1 MVGGTPAA
9 HSLFTSWVHMSD
21 GTQADLIGTIL
32 DINTT
37 ILDSAGAEELFTR
50 VAEILPSIL
59 PFRRTAS
66 YRYDEPS
73 GLMRRFSGDDANTM
87 PSLGSFALRGSHI
100 EEAAAAN
107 RPTLILSDSP
117 RLPGMASAELR
128 SAGIASVL
136 VLPLVAERKLIGSF
150 NIGRGETTPLSPAQ
164 ELLLARLGG
173 QIALGFR
180 NVLHV
185 KELEKHRQE
194 QGRLIDITN
203 ALVAEV
209 EPGRLF
215 AAVVEHLRA
224 LYPVR
229 GVGIVFYAA
238 EEGTFERGM
247 VMTDRGTIQS
257 IEPIPMK
264 GTILE
269 GVCAGGR
276 PVILRAEEIQR
287 ALERF
292 VSLRDAAGGGE
303 VSAVLMPMYTRSR
316 RILAVA
322 AAVAGAD
329 RPFVPD
335 DLRFLG
341 QLAVQIGLALENMQS
356 YREIKLLRTKL
367 EQEGRYLKEEINDA
381 FNVSGLIFA
390 SAAIG
395 NVMRAVEKAA
405 ATDATVLL
413 MGETGTG
420 KELFARTIHAM
431 SPLSSRALVKV
442 NCAAIPSGLM
452 ESHLFGHERGAFT
465 GAVNQH
471 IGVFEV
477 ADGGTLFL
485 DEIGE
490 LPPDMQVK
498 LLRVLQ
504 EKEVTRVGGSRS
516 FPVRVR
522 VIAATN
528 RVIEKMVDEGSF
540 RADLYYRLAVVPIV
554 VPPLRERPEDIPLLA
569 TYFLTKYAHRFK
581 KPLQRISSEAMT
593 ALRNYSF
600 PGNVRELENLVERAV
615 VLCDTSSVGPEY
627 FHLLRPGKTAPAS
640 VHAQPAADPG
650 PLPQAERESIIETL
664 RATNWIIDGPRG
676 AARRLGLK
684 PSTLRTRLL
693 KLGIRRPDPSA

>member
-1 MVGGTPAA
+1 MSAGTTP
-9 HSLFTSWVHMSD
+9 
-21 GTQADLIGTIL
+21 DLIGTIL
-32 DINTT
+32 DINST
-37 ILDSAGAEELFTR
+37 LLGSAGAEELFAR

-59 PFRRTAS
+59 PFCRTTA

-73 GLMRRFSGDDANTM
+73 GLMRPFAGDTAKVM
-87 PSLGSFALRGSHI
+87 PSLSAFPLRGSHI
-100 EEAAAAN
+100 EEAASAD
-107 RPTLILSDSP
+107 RPTLTLSDSP
-117 RLPGMASAELR
+117 GLPPGASAELR
-128 SAGIASVL
+128 GAGIASIL
-136 VLPLVAERKLIGSF
+136 VLPLVAEKKLIGSF
-150 NIGRGETTPLSPAQ
+150 NIGRVETTPLTAGQ
-164 ELLLARLGG
+164 EQLLARLGG
-173 QIALGFR
+173 QIALGLR

-185 KELEKHRQE
+185 EALEKHRRE
-194 QGRLIDITN
+194 QDRLIDITN

-209 EPGRLF
+209 EPGKLF
-215 AAVVEHLRA
+215 AAVAEHLRA
-224 LYPVR
+224 LFPVR
-229 GVGIVFYAA
+229 GVGIAFYNEQADL
-238 EEGTFERGM
+238 FERGL
-247 VMTDRGTIQS
+247 VMTDRGMIQS
-257 IEPIPMK
+257 IEPLPRP
-264 GTILE
+264 GTLLE
-269 GVCAGGR
+269 AVCSGGR
-276 PVILRAEEIQR
+276 PVILRGEEIQS

-292 VSLRDAAGGGE
+292 VSLRDAAVGE
-303 VSAVLMPMYTRSR
+303 GLSAVLMPMYTRSR

-322 AAVAGAD
+322 AAVAGPD

-335 DLRFLG
+335 DLQFLS
-341 QLAVQIGLALENMQS
+341 QLAVQIGFALENMQS
-356 YREIKLLRTKL
+356 YREIKLLRTRL
-367 EQEGRYLKEEINDA
+367 EQEGKYLKEEINDA

-390 SAAIG
+390 SSAIA

-431 SPLSSRALVKV
+431 SPLASRALVKV

-490 LPPDMQVK
+490 LPLDMQVK

-504 EKEVTRVGGSRS
+504 EREVTRVGGSRS
-516 FPVRVR
+516 VRVRVR

-540 RADLYYRLAVVPIV
+540 RADLFYRLAVIPIV

-569 TYFLTKYAHRFK
+569 TYFLTKYAQRFK
-581 KPLQRISSEAMT
+581 KPLQRISAEAMT
-593 ALRNYSF
+593 ALKSYSF

-615 VLCDTSSVGPEY
+615 VLCDTTSVGPEY
-627 FHLLRPGKTAPAS
+627 FHLPRTAHPSFAHRPAHQEDRSSP
-640 VHAQPAADPG
+640 VLPG
-650 PLPQAERESIIETL
+650 EGNSSRDSLVETL
-664 RATNWIIDGPRG
+664 RETNWIIEGPRG
-676 AARRLGLK
+676 AAKRLGLK
-684 PSTLRTRLL
+684 PSTLRSRIL
-693 KLGIRRPDPSA
+693 KFGIRRDP

>member
-1 MVGGTPAA
+1 MSAGG
-9 HSLFTSWVHMSD
+9 SS
-21 GTQADLIGTIL
+21 DLIGTIL

-37 ILDSAGAEELFTR
+37 LLGSAGAEELFTR

-59 PFRRTAS
+59 PFRRTAA

-73 GLMRRFSGDDANTM
+73 GLMRRFGSNASGVM
-87 PSLGSFALRGSHI
+87 PSLSSFPLRGSHI
-100 EEAAAAN
+100 EEAASAN
-107 RPTLILSDSP
+107 RPTLIPSDSP
-117 RLPGMASAELR
+117 GLPRGASAELLG
-128 SAGIASVL
+128 AGVASIL

-150 NIGRGETTPLSPAQ
+150 NIGRAETTALSADQ
-164 ELLLARLGG
+164 ENLLERLGG
-173 QIALGFR
+173 QIALGLR

-185 KELEKHRQE
+185 EALEKHRQE
-194 QGRLIDITN
+194 QARLISITN

-209 EPGRLF
+209 EPGTLF
-215 AAVVEHLRA
+215 AAVAEHLRA

-229 GVGIVFYAA
+229 GVGIAFYAEDA
-238 EEGTFERGM
+238 DAFERGM
-247 VMTDRGTIQS
+247 VMTDAGMLQS
-257 IEPIPMK
+257 IEPIPRR
-264 GTILE
+264 GTLLE
-269 GVCAGGR
+269 RICSEGR
-276 PVILRAEEIQR
+276 PAVLRGDEIQA
-287 ALERF
+287 ALDRF
-292 VSLRDAAGGGE
+292 VSLRDAAAGEGG
-303 VSAVLMPMYTRSR
+303 VSAVIMPMYNRSR

-322 AAVAGAD
+322 AAVAGAE
-329 RPFVPD
+329 RAFGPD
-335 DLRFLG
+335 DLPFLG

-356 YREIKLLRTKL
+356 YREIKLLRTRL
-367 EQEGRYLKEEINDA
+367 EQEDRYLKEEINDA
-381 FNVSGLIFA
+381 FNVSGLIYA

-395 NVMRAVEKAA
+395 RVMHAVEKAA

-431 SPLSSRALVKV
+431 SPLASRALVKV

-490 LPPDMQVK
+490 LPPEMQVK

-504 EKEVTRVGGSRS
+504 EKEITRVGGSRS
-516 FPVRVR
+516 LPIRVR

-528 RVIEKMVDEGSF
+528 RVIEKMVDEGTF
-540 RADLYYRLAVVPIV
+540 RADLYYRLAVVPVV

-581 KPLQRISSEAMT
+581 KPLQRISAEAMT
-593 ALRNYSF
+593 DLRNYSF

-615 VLCDTSSVGPEY
+615 VLCDTPSVGPEY
-627 FHLLRPGKTAPAS
+627 FHLSRPHRGSTPAPA
-640 VHAQPAADPG
+640 DPP
-650 PLPQAERESIIETL
+650 PLVEAGRPSGHPSERELILGIL
-664 RATNWIIDGPRG
+664 RESNWIIEGPRG

-684 PSTLRTRLL
+684 PSTLRTRML
-693 KLGIRRPDPSA
+693 KLGIQRDH